1 MEHASCTEQ
10 KGGGGGLA
18 TGSTARS
25 AMLRRAV
32 TSDRPMR
39 GPRDPEESLGVMPT
53 SAVGLAHH
61 GSHEGEEKGPG
72 GHGSSLCWI

>member
-1 MEHASCTEQ
+1 M
-10 KGGGGGLA
+10 GLA

-39 GPRDPEESLGVMPT
+39 GPRGPEESLGVRPT
-53 SAVGLAHH
+53 SVVGLPHH
-61 GSHEGEEKGPG
+61 GSHEGEGKGPG
-72 GHGSSLCWI
+72 GQGTSLCWI